1 MIDTIINCLKA
12 IDNNAQEMG
21 QENFKLLPQEM
32 QQGAKLFEEMY
43 PETAKAM
50 GYEI

>member
-1 MIDTIINCLKA
+1 MKRIFSTVCDLSDIRGA
-12 IDNNAQEMG
+12 P
-21 QENFKLLPQEM
+21 FKLLPQEM
-32 QQGAKLFEEMY
+32 QRGAKLFAEMY

>member
-1 MIDTIINCLKA
+1 MKRIFSTVCDLSDIRGA
-12 IDNNAQEMG
+12 P
-21 QENFKLLPQEM
+21 FKLLPQEM

-43 PETAKAM
+43 TETAKAM